1 MTFEVCRLVL
11 DRPSPPGQY
20 GLVYLAETISGG
32 APRVVARSA
41 VFHPDIDP
49 GEHDAARAEIEAR
62 LNSDGWER
70 VPDQPSAL
78 VGVRFQRP
86 VPMAPT
92 DPPALLSA
100 VG

>member
-11 DRPSPPGQY
+11 DRPSSPSQY
-20 GLVYLAETISGG
+20 GLVYLAEIISGG
-32 APRVVARSA
+32 VPRVVASSA
-41 VFHPDIDP
+41 VFHPDIDL

-86 VPMAPT
+86 TAIDPT
-92 DPPALLSA
+92 DRPVLLSA